1 MFIIKKYFLLIVAL
15 LLCYSCAEKTPLQRL
30 IHDADVV
37 KVFVYSGNAVA
48 MHYESNDV
56 GTIQHWKN
64 FIADDTAKTSGDCIQ
79 GDKIIFKTSEDS
91 TVMKFSLKEGCRYVT
106 YQLNG
111 MSYNKSLTE
120 EGRMFID
127 SLMSVQ

>member
-1 MFIIKKYFLLIVAL
+1 MILF
-15 LLCYSCAEKTPLQRL
+15 SCTKLSPLERL

-37 KVFVYSGNAVA
+37 KVFVYSGNTLAL
-48 MHYESNDV
+48 HYETNDIDK
-56 GTIQHWKN
+56 IQYWKN
-64 FIADDTAKTSGDCIQ
+64 FIADDTAKTSNDCIQ
-79 GDKIIFKTSEDS
+79 EDKIIFKTSEDS

-120 EGRMFID
+120 EGRRYID
-127 SLMSVQ
+127 SLMKVQ